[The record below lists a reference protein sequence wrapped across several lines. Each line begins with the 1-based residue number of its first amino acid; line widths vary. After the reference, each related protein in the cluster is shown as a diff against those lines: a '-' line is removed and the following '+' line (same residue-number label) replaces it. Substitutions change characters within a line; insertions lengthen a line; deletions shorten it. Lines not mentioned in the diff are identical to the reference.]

1 MGGILG
7 LLALVLDIFA
17 IVDVLKSS
25 MDIDKK
31 ALWIIVIFVLP
42 VVGMALYFLIGKKR

>member
-7 LLALVLDIFA
+7 LLVLVLDIVA

-25 MDIDKK
+25 INTDKK

-42 VVGMALYFLIGKKR
+42 VVGMALYFWVGKKR